1 MLVSAKLDF
10 FIYYQAKAFLSRIQP
25 LKVTLLSSRL
35 GIFCR
40 YYWTDFE
47 VVLKKFLYCC
57 YEADKVEESR
67 SRKVQKR
74 KTAVKLSGQSHTKMK
89 EKKSSSLFILCAL
102 CDSLVQ
108 VYKCRMESSAKTV
121 N

>member
-25 LKVTLLSSRL
+25 LKVTLFSSRL

-57 YEADKVEESR
+57 CEADKVEE

-89 EKKSSSLFILCAL
+89 EKKVFFSLYFVC
-102 CDSLVQ
+102 SL
-108 VYKCRMESSAKTV
+108 
-121 N
+121 

>member
-25 LKVTLLSSRL
+25 LKVTLLSSGL

-57 YEADKVEESR
+57 CEADKVEE

-89 EKKSSSLFILCAL
+89 EKKVFFSLYFVC
-102 CDSLVQ
+102 SL
-108 VYKCRMESSAKTV
+108 
-121 N
+121 

>member
-67 SRKVQKR
+67 KVQKR

-89 EKKSSSLFILCAL
+89 EKKVFFSLYFVC
-102 CDSLVQ
+102 SL
-108 VYKCRMESSAKTV
+108 
-121 N
+121 

>member
-25 LKVTLLSSRL
+25 LKVTLFSSRL

-89 EKKSSSLFILCAL
+89 EKKSLLLSLFCVLFVTLLSKFISVAWKVLQRL
-102 CDSLVQ
+102 
-108 VYKCRMESSAKTV
+108 
-121 N
+121 